1 MSFWQI
7 RNQIGY
13 SSGAVLVCDSL
24 SLNPRKALALKVV
37 RIESGI

>member
-7 RNQIGY
+7 RNQIGL

-24 SLNPRKALALKVV
+24 QNPKKALALKVV
-37 RIESGI
+37 WIESSI